1 MARGIGRAIAGIL
14 IVVICGAACTV
25 GQKEVVNNFSE
36 ETGMTKQEAEQ
47 YIENIS
53 EDELISFYEL
63 SENHITTGQEV
74 FKIVVD
80 LDCDNY
86 QYEWETET
94 LSCPKGLSQL
104 ILFGGRNLDLGE
116 IYKVLGTGQTF
127 TKNYEEAIAL
137 IDLVN
142 ESLSSE
148 ILVALF
154 GENSIEEM
162 IKSNLYNKAILQTE
176 LEERSR

>member
-1 MARGIGRAIAGIL
+1 MAKRIRRFVVGIL
-14 IVVICGAACTV
+14 IIVIGGTACTV
-25 GQKEVVNNFSE
+25 GQKEIVNNFSE
-36 ETGMTKQEAEQ
+36 ETGMTEQESQE

-63 SENHITTGQEV
+63 SEEHISTGQEV
-74 FKIVVD
+74 FKIVTE

-86 QYEWETET
+86 IYEWETET
-94 LSCPKGLSQL
+94 LSCIKGMSQL
-104 ILFGGRNLDLGE
+104 IIFGGRNLDLGE

-148 ILVALF
+148 ILVALL
-154 GENSIEEM
+154 GEKSIEEM
-162 IKSNLYNKAILQTE
+162 ILSNLYNKAILQTE
-176 LEERSR
+176 VEERSR

>member
-1 MARGIGRAIAGIL
+1 MAKRIGRFVVGIL
-14 IVVICGAACTV
+14 IIVIGGTACTV
-25 GQKEVVNNFSE
+25 GQKEIVENFSK
-36 ETGMTKQEAEQ
+36 ETGMTEQESQQ

-63 SENHITTGQEV
+63 SESHITTGQEV
-74 FKIVVD
+74 YKIATE

-94 LSCPKGLSQL
+94 LSCIKGFSQL
-104 ILFGGRNLDLGE
+104 IIFGERNLDLGE
-116 IYKVLGTGQTF
+116 IYKVLGTGYAF

-137 IDLVN
+137 IDLLN

-148 ILVALF
+148 IMVALL

-162 IKSNLYNKAILQTE
+162 ITTNLYNKAILQTE
-176 LEERSR
+176 VEGRSR